1 MLKPANPVLL
11 AVIGAAQGLKGEV
24 RVKSHTQAPDGFAG
38 YGKLYDASGRAYEVL
53 ETRPSKEVVIT
64 RFAGIND
71 RSAAEALT
79 GTELYV
85 DRAALGNQVTAED
98 DFLHSDLIGLSVRD
112 EEGHDHGKVS
122 AVLNFGAGD
131 ILEVS
136 KHHGHSAAIPFTKA
150 AVPDINFETRIITV
164 NALAAGLVDDDDDE
178 ALAHRPHAE
187 AIDRP
192 RGPKDAGG
200 NR

>member
-1 MLKPANPVLL
+1 LKPANPVLL

-38 YGKLYDASGRAYEVL
+38 YGLLYDKAGKAYEVL
-53 ETRPSKEVVIT
+53 ETRPSREVVIT

-71 RSAAEALT
+71 RTAAEALT
-79 GTELYV
+79 GTELFV
-85 DRAALGNQVTAED
+85 DRASLGNQTVAED
-98 DFLHSDLIGLSVRD
+98 DYLHADLIGLKVVD
-112 EEGHDHGKVS
+112 ADGHDHGNVT

-136 KHHGHSAAIPFTKA
+136 KHRGHSAAIPFTKA

-164 NALAAGLVDDDDDE
+164 DAVAAGLVDDDDDE
-178 ALAHRPHAE
+178 GLAHRPHAE
-187 AIDRP
+187 PIDRP
-192 RGPKDAGG
+192 RGPTDAGG